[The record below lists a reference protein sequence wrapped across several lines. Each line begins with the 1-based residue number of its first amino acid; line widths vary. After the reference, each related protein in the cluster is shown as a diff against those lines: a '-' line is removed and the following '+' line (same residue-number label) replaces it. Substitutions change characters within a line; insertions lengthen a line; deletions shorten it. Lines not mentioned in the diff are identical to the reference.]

1 MGGGRELL
9 FISISSTNHTRPVY
23 RREWRRTTSGE
34 EGGREGGR
42 EGEREGGNERGGV
55 RFSYPSRIS
64 LCENNKQIEERWASN
79 P

>member
-1 MGGGRELL
+1 VLFEEGEEGEEEPRAVRREGGRELL

-42 EGEREGGNERGGV
+42 EGGNE
-55 RFSYPSRIS
+55 
-64 LCENNKQIEERWASN
+64 
-79 P
+79 